1 MRSPVGHFCAG
12 GTAKVACPAN
22 KYNAKLG
29 QSVINACLPC
39 TDFSTEVTSAEGSA
53 TCTLALVDIT
63 CASPLSPIPFHDKG
77 REYDAGSQTC
87 VLCPAGTYRDSATM
101 SSCLDW

>member
-12 GTAKVACPAN
+12 GTAKVACAAN

-29 QSVINACLPC
+29 QINNDACHPC
-39 TDFSTEVTSAEGSA
+39 TDFSTTVTSAEGSA

-63 CASPLSPIPFHDKG
+63 CASASVG
-77 REYDAGSQTC
+77 QEYDAGSQTC
-87 VLCPAGTYRDSATM
+87 VPCQPGTYRDSATM